1 MNLLK
6 KLHRDEEGLET
17 LQVVLIVGV
26 AALIL
31 AALKLFWPA
40 LRDWSKKSVEDTE
53 QGW

>member
-31 AALKLFWPA
+31 AAIKVFWPQLKQWA
-40 LRDWSKKSVEDTE
+40 TDSVNNTE